1 MSEPRWA
8 ALMAD
13 AAQADYFRTFL
24 DHERSQL
31 DTLRAKDVK
40 QLTECMTDRRDALCG
55 RRAAPDPH
63 D

>member
-1 MSEPRWA
+1 
-8 ALMAD
+8 MAD